1 MKAPKRIAIIDLIL
15 MLCDMYKL
23 LPIKYTQRTM
33 YNIDIN
39 LDKHINYQLIQNEIV
54 YLAIF
59 THHQTQYQKS
69 YDFNAKTQYITFHHS
84 LRRIKRS

>member
-23 LPIKYTQRTM
+23 LPIKYTKYIM

-54 YLAIF
+54 YLVIF

-69 YDFNAKTQYITFHHS
+69 YDFHAKT
-84 LRRIKRS
+84 